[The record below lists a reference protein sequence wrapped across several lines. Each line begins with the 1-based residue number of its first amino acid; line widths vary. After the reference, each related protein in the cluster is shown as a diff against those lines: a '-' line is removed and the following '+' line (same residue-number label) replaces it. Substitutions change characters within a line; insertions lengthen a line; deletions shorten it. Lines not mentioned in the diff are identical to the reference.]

1 MVAPDSYRV
10 CGCRPHRAAR
20 SFTSWDG
27 TRIAYHPRAACPVAF
42 RSVNISTATVKS
54 RSWPRRHRRSLLLAS
69 VAPILVL
76 LAAGAAASWYFS
88 SKVVV
93 PEHPPWPTNATV
105 KALSPG
111 EVVLSRSKETL
122 RPGVYGLE
130 WPTGHAIVEG
140 VLNSSADTVT
150 RRLRTLQ
157 GHLAPGMK
165 VGLDNNVYQGNPEQ
179 ALNLPYTN
187 VKIPDELGPMA
198 AWLIPGRSRTW
209 AIVVHG
215 INANREDGLRIAPIL
230 HTAGLPSLLIAYRQD
245 VGAPPSPD
253 GRHHMGQTEWR
264 DLQSAASYALGHG
277 AQRLVLVGYSMG
289 GAIVSQFMENSSLAH
304 SVAGLILDAPA
315 LNWKAILS
323 FNAKEMGLP
332 SFLADPVEWAI
343 DLRIKPD
350 WGSLDALDHPGAFHL
365 PILLF
370 HGLEDEVVPI
380 SSSDAFARELPGWVT
395 YYRVA
400 YAGHVESWNVDPSR
414 YARRVSAFLS
424 GRVVPT
430 R

>member
-1 MVAPDSYRV
+1 MNV
-10 CGCRPHRAAR
+10 
-20 SFTSWDG
+20 
-27 TRIAYHPRAACPVAF
+27 
-42 RSVNISTATVKS
+42 STATVKS

-69 VAPILVL
+69 VLLILVL

-111 EVVLSRSKETL
+111 EVVLSRSKDTL
-122 RPGVYGLE
+122 RPGVYGLY

-140 VLNSSADTVT
+140 VLSSSPTTVT
-150 RRLRTLQ
+150 RRLTALQ
-157 GHLAPGMK
+157 GQLASGTK
-165 VGLDNNVYQGNPEQ
+165 VGLNARVYQGDPEQ
-179 ALNLPYTN
+179 TLGLSFLD
-187 VKIPDELGPMA
+187 VEVPDELGPMP

-215 INANREDGLRIAPIL
+215 INASREDGLRIAPIL
-230 HTAGLPSLLIAYRQD
+230 HASGLPALLITYRED
-245 VGAPPSPD
+245 VGAPPSLD
-253 GRHHMGQTEWR
+253 GHHHMGQTEWR
-264 DLQSAASYALGHG
+264 DLQAAARYALSHG

-304 SVAGLILDAPA
+304 DVAGLILDAPA

-332 SFLADPVEWAI
+332 SLLADPVEWAI
-343 DLRIKPD
+343 DLRIKPN
-350 WGSLDALDHPGAFHL
+350 WSSLDALDHPADFHL

-370 HGLEDEVVPI
+370 HGLEDEIVPI
-380 SSSDAFARELPGWVT
+380 SSSDGFAKELPGWVS
-395 YYRVA
+395 YYRVP
-400 YAGHVESWNVDPSR
+400 YAGHTESWNVDPR
-414 YARRVSAFLS
+414 LYAQRVSAFLS
-424 GRVVPT
+424 GRVATFP